1 MSVIRIT
8 FKLKVTAS
16 HRVLESSMF
25 VVSLR
30 DEVWG
35 SPHTSFRSLVDETR
49 LSTLCFAKIAK
60 TGQPIGPK
68 SSVVAITYR
77 SLDRQGK
84 IQGSL
89 AA

>member
-30 DEVWG
+30 DEVG